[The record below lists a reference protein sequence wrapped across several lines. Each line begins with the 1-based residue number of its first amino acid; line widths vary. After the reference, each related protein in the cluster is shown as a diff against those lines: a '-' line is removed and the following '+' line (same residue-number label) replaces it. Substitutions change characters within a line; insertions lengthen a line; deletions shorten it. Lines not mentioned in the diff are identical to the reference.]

1 MGLLHRLIP
10 WAYSVDELEAYYIG
24 LLIST
29 HVLRNKHVL
38 INKPTLDEQTQE
50 VMKKL
55 IQQKNHMNAKFVTRN
70 SRHLKGSNYTKE
82 EFTKALGKCMNVIYA
97 KRNCILLLN

>member
-10 WAYSVDELEAYYIG
+10 WAYSVDEHEAYYIG

-38 INKPTLDEQTQE
+38 INKPTLDERTPY
-50 VMKKL
+50 VSY
-55 IQQKNHMNAKFVTRN
+55 FTC
-70 SRHLKGSNYTKE
+70 SNKIE
-82 EFTKALGKCMNVIYA
+82 KSIF
-97 KRNCILLLN
+97 

>member
-10 WAYSVDELEAYYIG
+10 WAYSADEHGSYYIG

-38 INKPTLDEQTQE
+38 INKPTPDEQTLRVVRQGIE
-50 VMKKL
+50 ETCAPKYV
-55 IQQKNHMNAKFVTRN
+55 AFF
-70 SRHLKGSNYTKE
+70 HL
-82 EFTKALGKCMNVIYA
+82 
-97 KRNCILLLN
+97 

>member
-10 WAYSVDELEAYYIG
+10 WAYFVDEHEAYYIG

-38 INKPTLDEQTQE
+38 INKPTLDEQTHG
-50 VMKKL
+50 VTILKD
-55 IQQKNHMNAKFVTRN
+55 MNDF
-70 SRHLKGSNYTKE
+70 S
-82 EFTKALGKCMNVIYA
+82 AL
-97 KRNCILLLN
+97 

>member
-10 WAYSVDELEAYYIG
+10 WAYSVDEHEAYYIG

-38 INKPTLDEQTQE
+38 INKPTPDEQTQNSNAP
-50 VMKKL
+50 KL
-55 IQQKNHMNAKFVTRN
+55 A
-70 SRHLKGSNYTKE
+70 
-82 EFTKALGKCMNVIYA
+82 
-97 KRNCILLLN
+97 

>member
-10 WAYSVDELEAYYIG
+10 WAYSADEHGSYYIG

-38 INKPTLDEQTQE
+38 INKPTPDEQTHSHAHQVSE
-50 VMKKL
+50 
-55 IQQKNHMNAKFVTRN
+55 
-70 SRHLKGSNYTKE
+70 
-82 EFTKALGKCMNVIYA
+82 LGKISFFSRLSVGQVTF
-97 KRNCILLLN
+97 L

>member
-10 WAYSVDELEAYYIG
+10 WAYSVDEHEAYYIG

-38 INKPTLDEQTQE
+38 INKPTLDEQTLRESIKWQ
-50 VMKKL
+50 
-55 IQQKNHMNAKFVTRN
+55 FVTFIR
-70 SRHLKGSNYTKE
+70 
-82 EFTKALGKCMNVIYA
+82 
-97 KRNCILLLN
+97 

>member
-10 WAYSVDELEAYYIG
+10 WAYSADEHGSYYIG

-38 INKPTLDEQTQE
+38 INKPTPDEQTQR
-50 VMKKL
+50 
-55 IQQKNHMNAKFVTRN
+55 QR
-70 SRHLKGSNYTKE
+70 R
-82 EFTKALGKCMNVIYA
+82 
-97 KRNCILLLN
+97 

>member
-10 WAYSVDELEAYYIG
+10 WAYSVDEHEAYYIG

-38 INKPTLDEQTQE
+38 INKPTLDEQTLWVRDKADLVRGCVVPAGFE
-50 VMKKL
+50 P
-55 IQQKNHMNAKFVTRN
+55 
-70 SRHLKGSNYTKE
+70 GSPDLQASNPR
-82 EFTKALGKCMNVIYA
+82 CHVQM
-97 KRNCILLLN
+97 R